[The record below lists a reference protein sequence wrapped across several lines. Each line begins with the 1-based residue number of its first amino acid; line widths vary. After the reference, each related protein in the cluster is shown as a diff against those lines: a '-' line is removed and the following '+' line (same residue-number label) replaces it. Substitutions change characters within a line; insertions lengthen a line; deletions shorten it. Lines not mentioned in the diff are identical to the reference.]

1 MDRGHYRLA
10 RRADR
15 PDRCLEILNRSR
27 YRRRREWR
35 RVAERPLSGEKWT
48 VGAYILTM
56 KIVKATSL
64 LILLSVT
71 TTGAFAQEPSL
82 VVVCERGSIEGS
94 RTEIDENGYAIMG
107 DRADFAPITYAFDV
121 PERGM
126 VRISL
131 GTEEIVAPILNE
143 YATYKTV
150 AYTFGGVSYMDTVF
164 FELGKVLSSE
174 HKDLFDAVIAT
185 TWRFDCVVER

>member
-1 MDRGHYRLA
+1 M
-10 RRADR
+10 
-15 PDRCLEILNRSR
+15 
-27 YRRRREWR
+27 
-35 RVAERPLSGEKWT
+35 ERPLSGEKPRF
-48 VGAYILTM
+48 GEYILRM

-64 LILLSVT
+64 LILLSVSA
-71 TTGAFAQEPSL
+71 TGVVGQEPSL
-82 VVVCERGSIEGS
+82 VLVCERGLIEGS
-94 RTEIDENGYAIMG
+94 RTEIGENGYAIMG

-126 VRISL
+126 VRILL

-164 FELGKVLSSE
+164 FELGGVLSSE
-174 HKDLFDAVIAT
+174 HKDLFSVVIAT
-185 TWRFDCVVER
+185 TWRFDCVVEG

>member
-1 MDRGHYRLA
+1 M
-10 RRADR
+10 
-15 PDRCLEILNRSR
+15 
-27 YRRRREWR
+27 
-35 RVAERPLSGEKWT
+35 KT
-48 VGAYILTM
+48 VKTTLLL
-56 KIVKATSL
+56 SL
-64 LILLSVT
+64 LSAT
-71 TTGAFAQEPSL
+71 ATGAFGQGPSL

-94 RTEIDENGYAIMG
+94 RTEIGENGYAVMG

-126 VRISL
+126 VRILL

-164 FELGKVLSSE
+164 FELGGVLSSE
-174 HKDLFDAVIAT
+174 HKDLSSVVLAP
-185 TWRFDCVVER
+185 TWRFGCVVEG